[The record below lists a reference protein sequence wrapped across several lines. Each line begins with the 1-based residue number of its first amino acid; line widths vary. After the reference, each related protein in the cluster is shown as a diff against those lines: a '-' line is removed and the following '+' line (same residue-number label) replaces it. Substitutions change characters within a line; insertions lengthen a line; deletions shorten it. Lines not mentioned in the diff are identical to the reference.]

1 MLTKLLEGVDK
12 ALVRNLVIL
21 HTLVI
26 AVSNY
31 LVTIRF
37 DLFPGAELP
46 LFGSFP
52 LAAAAFT
59 FPIVVIATD
68 LTVRMVGKQAGR
80 AVVAMAIIPAIV
92 VSVLVL
98 LALGDEHAY
107 RVGIASGVAYAVGTM
122 LDVYVFQH
130 IRERMSAWWI
140 APAVSTI
147 AANII
152 DTYAFFY
159 TAFYPAPWVAEVAL
173 NNTLTKIVIGLIV
186 FLPAYGILL
195 KWMQGKVVVEAPK
208 PVAKKTTKAKAKA
221 SAKTGGK
228 KAGELSMT
236 PTAIKQREARAK
248 AKAKKV

>member
-1 MLTKLLEGVDK
+1 MFNKLLEGVDRT
-12 ALVRNLVIL
+12 LVRNLVIL

-59 FPIVVIATD
+59 FPIVVVATD
-68 LTVRMVGKQAGR
+68 LTVRLVGKQAGR

-92 VSVLVL
+92 ASVLVL

-107 RVGIASGVAYAVGTM
+107 RVGLASGTAYAVGTM

-159 TAFYPAPWVAEVAL
+159 TAFYPAPWVGPVAF
-173 NNTLTKIVIGLIV
+173 NNTLTKIVVGLIV
-186 FLPAYGILL
+186 FLPAYGLLL
-195 KWMQGKVVVEAPK
+195 KYLKNKFGVDALVLKDEVKPKKKAP
-208 PVAKKTTKAKAKA
+208 AKKKAKI
-221 SAKTGGK
+221 K
-228 KAGELSMT
+228 K
-236 PTAIKQREARAK
+236 
-248 AKAKKV
+248 

>member
-1 MLTKLLEGVDK
+1 MFTKLLEGVDK
-12 ALVRNLVIL
+12 TLVRNLVIL

-59 FPIVVIATD
+59 FPIVVVATD
-68 LTVRMVGKQAGR
+68 LTVRLVGKQAGR

-92 VSVLVL
+92 ASVLVL

-107 RVGIASGVAYAVGTM
+107 RVGLASGTAYAIGTM
-122 LDVYVFQH
+122 LDVYVFQY
-130 IRERMSAWWI
+130 IREAFTKNWWL

-152 DTYAFFY
+152 DTYTFFAVAFNNSADEY
-159 TAFYPAPWVAEVAL
+159 MAANWVEIAGSQTVL
-173 NNTLTKIVIGLIV
+173 KIAVGLLV

-195 KWMQGKVVVEAPK
+195 NQLQ
-208 PVAKKTTKAKAKA
+208 KKYKLK
-221 SAKTGGK
+221 
-228 KAGELSMT
+228 
-236 PTAIKQREARAK
+236 
-248 AKAKKV
+248 

>member
-12 ALVRNLVIL
+12 TLVRNLVIL

-59 FPIVVIATD
+59 FPIVVVATD
-68 LTVRMVGKQAGR
+68 LTVRLVGKQAGR
-80 AVVAMAIIPAIV
+80 AVVAMAIIPAIIA
-92 VSVLVL
+92 SVLVL

-107 RVGIASGVAYAVGTM
+107 RVGLASGTAYAVGTM

-159 TAFYPAPWVAEVAL
+159 TAFYPAPWVGPVAF
-173 NNTLTKIVIGLIV
+173 NNTLTKIVVGLIV
-186 FLPAYGILL
+186 FLPAYGLL
-195 KWMQGKVVVEAPK
+195 LSYLKNKFGVDALVLKDEVKPKAKKKAP
-208 PVAKKTTKAKAKA
+208 AKKTAK
-221 SAKTGGK
+221 K
-228 KAGELSMT
+228 KA
-236 PTAIKQREARAK
+236 
-248 AKAKKV
+248 

>member
-1 MLTKLLEGVDK
+1 MFTKLLEGVDK
-12 ALVRNLVIL
+12 ALVTKLVIL

-59 FPIVVIATD
+59 FPIVVVATD
-68 LTVRMVGKQAGR
+68 LTVRMVGKEAGR

-92 VSVLVL
+92 ASVLVL
-98 LALGDEHAY
+98 LALDDPHAY
-107 RVGIASGVAYAVGTM
+107 RVGFASGTAYAIGTM

-130 IRERMSAWWI
+130 IRERYTDMWWA
-140 APAVSTI
+140 APALSTV

-152 DTYAFFY
+152 DTYSFFY
-159 TAFYPAPWVAEVAL
+159 TAFYPAPWVHAVAF
-173 NNTLTKIVIGLIV
+173 NNTLTKIIVGLVV
-186 FLPAYGILL
+186 FLPAYGVLL
-195 KWMQGKVVVEAPK
+195 AYLKRRFAKV
-208 PVAKKTTKAKAKA
+208 
-221 SAKTGGK
+221 
-228 KAGELSMT
+228 
-236 PTAIKQREARAK
+236 
-248 AKAKKV
+248 

>member
-1 MLTKLLEGVDK
+1 MFTRLLEGVDK
-12 ALVRNLVIL
+12 TLVRNLVIL

-92 VSVLVL
+92 ASVLVL

-107 RVGIASGVAYAVGTM
+107 RVGLASGVAYAVGTM
-122 LDVYVFQH
+122 LDVYVFQY

-159 TAFYPAPWVAEVAL
+159 TAFYPAPWVGPVAF

-195 KWMQGKVVVEAPK
+195 RYLNNKMQVAVAP
-208 PVAKKTTKAKAKA
+208 VKAKAKA
-221 SAKTGGK
+221 
-228 KAGELSMT
+228 
-236 PTAIKQREARAK
+236 K
-248 AKAKKV
+248 AKAPAKKKATKK

>member
-1 MLTKLLEGVDK
+1 MFTKLLEGVDK

-59 FPIVVIATD
+59 FPIVVVATD
-68 LTVRMVGKQAGR
+68 LTVRLVGKEAGR

-92 VSVLVL
+92 ASVIVL

-107 RVGIASGVAYAVGTM
+107 RVGLASGVAYGIGTM

-130 IRERMSAWWI
+130 IREKYTQAWWA
-140 APAVSTI
+140 APAISTI

-152 DTYAFFY
+152 DTYSFFY
-159 TAFYPAPWVAEVAL
+159 TAFYPAPWVHGVAF
-173 NNTLTKIVIGLIV
+173 NNTLTKIVVGLIV
-186 FLPAYGILL
+186 FLPAYGLL
-195 KWMQGKVVVEAPK
+195 LSFLKGKFDVGLTPVEETPAPK
-208 PVAKKTTKAKAKA
+208 KRGRKAKA
-221 SAKTGGK
+221 
-228 KAGELSMT
+228 E
-236 PTAIKQREARAK
+236 
-248 AKAKKV
+248 

>member
-1 MLTKLLEGVDK
+1 MFTKLLEGVDK

-59 FPIVVIATD
+59 FPIVVVATD
-68 LTVRMVGKQAGR
+68 LTVRLVGKEAGR

-92 VSVLVL
+92 ASVIVL

-107 RVGIASGVAYAVGTM
+107 RVGLASGVAYGIGTM

-130 IRERMSAWWI
+130 IREKYTQAWWA
-140 APAVSTI
+140 APAISTI

-152 DTYAFFY
+152 DTYSFFY
-159 TAFYPAPWVAEVAL
+159 TAFYPAPWVHGVAF
-173 NNTLTKIVIGLIV
+173 NNTLTKIVVGLIV
-186 FLPAYGILL
+186 FLPAYGLL
-195 KWMQGKVVVEAPK
+195 LAFLKDKFDVGLTLVEEAPA
-208 PVAKKTTKAKAKA
+208 PKKRGRKAKA
-221 SAKTGGK
+221 
-228 KAGELSMT
+228 E
-236 PTAIKQREARAK
+236 
-248 AKAKKV
+248 

>member
-1 MLTKLLEGVDK
+1 MFKSIMAGVDK
-12 ALVRNLVIL
+12 TLVRNLVIL

-59 FPIVVIATD
+59 FPIVVVATD
-68 LTVRMVGKQAGR
+68 LTVRMVGKEAGR

-92 VSVLVL
+92 ASVLVL
-98 LALGDEHAY
+98 LALGDPHAF
-107 RVGIASGVAYAVGTM
+107 RVGFASGTAYAIGTM

-130 IRERMSAWWI
+130 IREKYSKAWWA
-140 APAVSTI
+140 APAISTI

-152 DTYAFFY
+152 DTYSFFY
-159 TAFYPAPWVAEVAL
+159 VAFAGSLDAEGNLSWIGANWHVVAQ
-173 NNTLTKIVIGLIV
+173 NNTLTKIVVGLIV

-195 KWMQGKVVVEAPK
+195 NTLQ
-208 PVAKKTTKAKAKA
+208 KKYK
-221 SAKTGGK
+221 S
-228 KAGELSMT
+228 
-236 PTAIKQREARAK
+236 IK
-248 AKAKKV
+248 

>member
-1 MLTKLLEGVDK
+1 MFTKLLEGVDK
-12 ALVRNLVIL
+12 TLVRNLVIL

-59 FPIVVIATD
+59 FPIVVVATD

-80 AVVAMAIIPAIV
+80 AVVAMAIIPAIIA
-92 VSVLVL
+92 SVLVL

-107 RVGIASGVAYAVGTM
+107 RVGLASGTAYAVGTM

-130 IRERMSAWWI
+130 IRERMNAWWI
-140 APAVSTI
+140 APAVSTV

-159 TAFYPAPWVAEVAL
+159 TAFYPAPWVADVAF

-195 KWMQGKVVVEAPK
+195 NYLKSKVDVEVP
-208 PVAKKTTKAKAKA
+208 AKKTTK
-221 SAKTGGK
+221 S
-228 KAGELSMT
+228 
-236 PTAIKQREARAK
+236 
-248 AKAKKV
+248 KAKKV

>member
-12 ALVRNLVIL
+12 TLVRNLVIL

-92 VSVLVL
+92 ASVLVL

-107 RVGIASGVAYAVGTM
+107 RVGLASGTAYAVGTM
-122 LDVYVFQH
+122 LDVYVFQY
-130 IRERMSAWWI
+130 IRERMNAWWI
-140 APAVSTI
+140 APAVSTV

-159 TAFYPAPWVAEVAL
+159 TAFYPAPWVADVAF

-195 KWMQGKVVVEAPK
+195 NYLKTKVAVEV
-208 PVAKKTTKAKAKA
+208 PVAKNKATKKKAK
-221 SAKTGGK
+221 
-228 KAGELSMT
+228 
-236 PTAIKQREARAK
+236 
-248 AKAKKV
+248 

>member
-1 MLTKLLEGVDK
+1 MFTRLLEGVDK
-12 ALVRNLVIL
+12 TLVRNLVIL

-59 FPIVVIATD
+59 FPIVVVATD
-68 LTVRMVGKQAGR
+68 LTVRLVGKQAGR
-80 AVVAMAIIPAIV
+80 AVVAMAIIPAIIA
-92 VSVLVL
+92 SVLVL

-107 RVGIASGVAYAVGTM
+107 RVGLASGTAYAIGTM

-159 TAFYPAPWVAEVAL
+159 TAFYPAPWVGPVAF

-186 FLPAYGILL
+186 FLPAYGLL
-195 KWMQGKVVVEAPK
+195 LSYLKSKFGVDALVLKDEVVEK
-208 PVAKKTTKAKAKA
+208 P
-221 SAKTGGK
+221 
-228 KAGELSMT
+228 
-236 PTAIKQREARAK
+236 
-248 AKAKKV
+248 KAKKKAPAKKKATKK